1 MRGHWIGGC
10 WIAGEGPTFDSDDPA
25 TGRPCWSGR
34 AASAGEVAAA
44 VVAAR
49 RSCEEW
55 RCRPIEDRARLLEA
69 FATALGTHRRALAEA
84 ISVEVGKPLWESLSE
99 VDAMIG
105 KVPLTLRAWRERH
118 AETAV
123 AASGRA
129 LAATRWQPLGV
140 VAVFGPFNFPGHL
153 PNGHIVPAL
162 LAGNTVV
169 FKPSELTPLVAE
181 RTVEVWIEAGL
192 PGGVLNLVQGGRDTG
207 AWLAAH
213 PGIDGVLFT
222 GSFATGRALAR
233 ALSDRPQ
240 LLLALEMGGN
250 NPLVV
255 HQAGNLDAAASLTVQ
270 SAFLTAGQRCTA
282 ARRLVVVEGAEADRF
297 VERLAAMTR
306 RIRTGPWTANPEPF
320 MGPVVQPS
328 AADAVLDA
336 YSRLVDAGARPVV
349 PIERLA
355 AGRAFLS
362 PGVLDVTDV
371 AARED
376 EEIFGPLLQ
385 LVRVAD
391 FDAAIEEANRTS
403 YGLVAG
409 LVCDRRD
416 LWERF
421 ERRVRA
427 GLVHWNRP
435 TTGASSSLP
444 FGGVGKSGNHRPSG
458 FFAVDYCVD
467 PIAVVEHDTP
477 VAERLHGLDE

>member
-1 MRGHWIGGC
+1 MRGHWIDGC
-10 WIAGEGPTFDSDDPA
+10 WVAGEGPTFESENPA
-25 TGRPCWSGR
+25 TGRPCWNGR
-34 AASAGEVAAA
+34 AATAAEVGAA
-44 VVAAR
+44 VDAAR
-49 RSCEEW
+49 RAGEEW
-55 RCRPIEDRARLLEA
+55 RCLPLDERARILEA
-69 FATALGTHRRALAEA
+69 FASVLGAHRRPLAEA
-84 ISVEVGKPLWESLSE
+84 ISLEVGKPLWESLGE

-105 KVPLTLRAWRERH
+105 KIPLTLRAWRERH
-118 AETAV
+118 PEPATSNGGV
-123 AASGRA
+123 R
-129 LAATRWQPLGV
+129 AATRWRPVGAL
-140 VAVFGPFNFPGHL
+140 AVFGPFNFPGHL
-153 PNGHIVPAL
+153 PNGHVAPAL
-162 LAGNTVV
+162 LAGNTVA
-169 FKPSELTPLVAE
+169 FKPSELAPLVAE
-181 RTVEVWIEAGL
+181 RTVEAWIDAGL

-207 AWLAAH
+207 AALAAH

-222 GSFATGRALAR
+222 GSFATGRVLAR

-240 LLLALEMGGN
+240 VLLALEMGGN

-255 HQAGNLDAAASLTVQ
+255 HQAASLEAAASLAVQ
-270 SAFLTAGQRCTA
+270 SAFVPAGQRCTA

-297 VERLAAMTR
+297 VERLVALTR
-306 RIRTGPWTANPEPF
+306 RIRVGPWTVDPEPV
-320 MGPVVQPS
+320 MGPLVRPS
-328 AADAVLDA
+328 AADAVLAA
-336 YSRLVDAGARPVV
+336 YARLVDAGARPVV
-349 PIERLA
+349 PMERLA
-355 AGRAFLS
+355 AGPAFLS

-371 AARED
+371 AERQD

-427 GLVHWNRP
+427 GVVHWNRP
-435 TTGASSSLP
+435 TTGASGALP

-467 PIAVVEHDTP
+467 PVAVVEHDIP
-477 VAERLHGLDE
+477 IAERLHGLDE

>member
-1 MRGHWIGGC
+1 MRGHWIGGR
-10 WIAGEGPTFDSDDPA
+10 WVVGEGPTFDSEDPA
-25 TGRPCWSGR
+25 TGRPCWNGR
-34 AASAGEVAAA
+34 AASAEEVAAA
-44 VVAAR
+44 AVAAR
-49 RSCEEW
+49 KSCEEW
-55 RCRPIEDRARLLEA
+55 HCRPFEDRARLLEA
-69 FATALGTHRRALAEA
+69 FAIALGARRRALAEV

-99 VDAMIG
+99 VDAMVG
-105 KVPLTLRAWRERH
+105 KIPLTLRAWRERH
-118 AETAV
+118 SETA

-129 LAATRWQPLGV
+129 LTATRWRPLGV
-140 VAVFGPFNFPGHL
+140 VAVYGPFNFPGHL

-169 FKPSELTPLVAE
+169 FKPSELAPLVAE
-181 RTVEVWIEAGL
+181 RTVEAWIDAGL

-207 AWLAAH
+207 AALATH
-213 PGIDGVLFT
+213 RGIDGVLFT
-222 GSFATGRALAR
+222 GSFATGRALSQ

-240 LLLALEMGGN
+240 VLLALEMGGN
-250 NPLVV
+250 NALVV
-255 HQAGNLDAAASLTVQ
+255 HRTANFDAAASLTVE
-270 SAFLTAGQRCTA
+270 SAFVTAGQRCTA
-282 ARRLVVVEGAEADRF
+282 ARRLIVVGGADADRF
-297 VERLAAMTR
+297 VERLAALTR
-306 RIRTGPWTANPEPF
+306 RIRVGPWTAAPEPF
-320 MGPVVQPS
+320 MGPLVRPS
-328 AADAVLDA
+328 AADAVLAA
-336 YSRLVDAGARPVV
+336 YARLVDAGARPLV
-349 PIERLA
+349 PVERLA

-362 PGVLDVTDV
+362 PGVLDVTEV
-371 AARED
+371 AERQD

-427 GLVHWNRP
+427 GLLHWNRP
-435 TTGASSSLP
+435 TTGASSALP

-467 PIAVVEHDTP
+467 PVAVVEHDVP
-477 VAERLHGLDE
+477 IAERLHGLDE